1 MYYGSGTVDR
11 IASGQQARQMLL
23 NAAADAACSLTRSQ
37 HFSAWNLETM
47 TSYQKSDSVNRCV
60 FTSRTIR
67 YQQFCRISSRSD
79 IKCQSLRLLLKRVAP
94 TRTTS
99 KSTTPGRRRRVAIWH
114 QFLVQKLLWR

>member
-23 NAAADAACSLTRSQ
+23 NAVRCVFTHQVAALFCVKS
-37 HFSAWNLETM
+37 WNYNVISE
-47 TSYQKSDSVNRCV
+47 KSDSVNRCI

-79 IKCQSLRLLLKRVAP
+79 I
-94 TRTTS
+94 
-99 KSTTPGRRRRVAIWH
+99 
-114 QFLVQKLLWR
+114 